1 MEAQRVRS
9 NLFKMSHCC
18 AKPKSHKNIPKKCL
32 AGTKWGV
39 VAVSL
44 VDASGWVRH
53 NFGCACGAGLPKGC
67 LVCITTTPKMW
78 CLVLPIGTMKAAA
91 HA

>member
-1 MEAQRVRS
+1 MEAQRLKLD
-9 NLFKMSHCC
+9 LFKPSHCC
-18 AKPKSHKNIPKKCL
+18 ARPKSHKNIPKKRL

-53 NFGCACGAGLPKGC
+53 NFGCAWVAGLPRGSC
-67 LVCITTTPKMW
+67 VHPYNNTQHVVSRHSCQSDED
-78 CLVLPIGTMKAAA
+78 
-91 HA
+91 